1 MLNVGFVG
9 VGAMG
14 NHMATHV
21 LNSGKFKDVYAYDL
35 SKAAVNKIKGFRKLS
50 TTRGAKTWR

>member
-1 MLNVGFVG
+1 MMNVGFVG

-21 LNSGKFKDVYAYDL
+21 LNSAKFKDVYVYDL
-35 SKAAVNKIKGFRKLS
+35 SKSAVNELVKK
-50 TTRGAKTWR
+50 GAKASQSLKQL